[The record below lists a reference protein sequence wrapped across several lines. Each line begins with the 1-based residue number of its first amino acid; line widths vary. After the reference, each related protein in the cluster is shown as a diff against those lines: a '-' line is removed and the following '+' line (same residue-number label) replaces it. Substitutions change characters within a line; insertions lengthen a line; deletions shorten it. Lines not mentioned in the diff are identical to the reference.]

1 MNKICTKPIK
11 QGYNPSI
18 TINALRLLMNQVV
31 LQAKLGTRMEA
42 PASPLCVLL
51 SQLRQLRLAM
61 GTASTLLL
69 SLNPSLTV
77 ALCSRVAH
85 NSSALVQAGHLTK
98 DLPLPEPLFLQDLLI
113 KALARQII
121 VTNVADEI
129 TAIKNWR
136 QQQMRMLLTTQV
148 AKKIGYPNAE
158 MAGFAAV
165 FCLLDSTQTRHVV
178 VPQLWHDLHFTLY
191 QPLNAQ
197 IDTAL
202 LSRLVWCCHQAVS
215 NKLGVDSATSNA
227 FLQLLGIAENTLQ
240 ELFIETLQLLEQ
252 RSANVDITESL
263 EVLEQGGN
271 VAASWLAE
279 QKLQIQQQIQQAYY
293 LQSLQAP
300 VLNDHETLKLQLH
313 RVLLHYQLPVRYAL
327 FVAAQNSAVLQLML
341 REGCDL
347 AEYEFAIPMM
357 VGRNAIAT
365 CIHMEQISGLKIE
378 DDELAPVDKQL
389 LRLLNCDSL
398 LCVPLTGPLSGVLVL
413 PDAPASIEDASNLQ
427 EQVKVLLDIFHKHTQ
442 RSAASA

>member
-1 MNKICTKPIK
+1 
-11 QGYNPSI
+11 
-18 TINALRLLMNQVV
+18 MNQLV
-31 LQAKLGTRMEA
+31 LQTKSGTRMES
-42 PASPLCVLL
+42 PVTPLCVLL
-51 SQLRQLRLAM
+51 SQLRQLRSVTSA
-61 GTASTLLL
+61 ASTLLL
-69 SLNPSLTV
+69 SLNPSLMF
-77 ALCSRVAH
+77 ALYSTAPH
-85 NSSALVQAGHLTK
+85 NSSGLIQASYMPKELSQS
-98 DLPLPEPLFLQDLLI
+98 EPLFLQDLLI
-113 KALARQII
+113 KTLARQII
-121 VTNVADEI
+121 VTNVVDEI

-148 AKKIGYPNAE
+148 AKRIGYPNAE
-158 MAGFAAV
+158 MAGFAAL
-165 FCLLDSTQTRHVV
+165 FCLLDSAQTRYLV
-178 VPQLWHDLHFTLY
+178 VPPLWHDLQFTLY

-202 LSRLVWCCHQAVS
+202 LTRLVWCCHQAVS
-215 NKLGVDSATSNA
+215 NKLSVDSTTSNA
-227 FLQLLGIAENTLQ
+227 FMQLLGIAENTLQ

-252 RSANVDITESL
+252 RSASVDITESL

-271 VAASWLAE
+271 AAATWLAE
-279 QKLQIQQQIQQAYY
+279 HKLQAQQQIQQAYY

-300 VLNDHETLKLQLH
+300 VLNDHETLKLQLQ
-313 RVLLHYQLPVRYAL
+313 RALLHYQLPARYAL
-327 FVAAQNSAVLQLML
+327 FVAAQNSAVLQLVL

-398 LCVPLTGPLSGVLVL
+398 LCLPLKGLLSGVLVL
-413 PDAPASIEDASNLQ
+413 PDAPDSMEDAYNLQ

-442 RSAASA
+442 RSICVVSA